1 MMRLFLT
8 FGYLDFQ
15 KISESNDDFLDL
27 LSEFSCGCKDQSLA
41 LSNCMIDLLKN
52 ADGERGGF
60 PSTGLC
66 LGNDIAVFENG
77 HNGPLLN
84 GRRTLETWKQH

>member
-27 LSEFSCGCKDQSLA
+27 LSEFSCGCKDQSLT
-41 LSNCMIDLLKN
+41 LLYGIVDLLKN
-52 ADGERGGF
+52 KPIALTRIARGLPAGAALESADDLTLQQAL
-60 PSTGLC
+60 S
-66 LGNDIAVFENG
+66 
-77 HNGPLLN
+77 
-84 GRRTLETWKQH
+84 GRTKL